1 MNFLDCFSDEAE
13 IKHYLVTLIK
23 GIGGK
28 TADLLLEHFGK
39 ETLKVLETEPGR
51 LLEVPTIKQYRY
63 KQIITAWTAT
73 VNSPERD
80 ALAFMLK
87 NNLTLNLALKVYE
100 FYGNRVIKVL
110 QTNPYQLCNDINGI
124 GFITADKIA
133 LDVGIAVD
141 SPFRYK
147 AGITYAFK
155 QATLEGHCFLPKLE
169 LLNKS
174 AALLNAD
181 IEKLYPI
188 LGEMLNSQELVE
200 GNLSESIYLPIF
212 YRTEIKLA
220 QFLRWMA
227 ANKPDDCKDEVEQWI
242 DDVIYQEQLT
252 TEQANAI
259 INLERES
266 ISILTGGPGTGKTYT
281 MKMVLKWLRLQ
292 NRSVALAAPTGKA
305 AKRLST
311 SSKEDAQTIHRL
323 LEYSLQDQNFRR
335 NANNPLEE
343 DVVIVDEVSMGDIFL
358 MNSLLKAIK
367 SDARLL
373 LIGDVHQLPSVGPG
387 TVLRDAIASETIA
400 VTRLTKLQRHTVNSP
415 IAIAAKEI
423 NEGKMPELTQLNSYN
438 AWVSSDASSECYWYD
453 VTTPAEAVAAI
464 QGIIASS
471 SLTKIPKTEIK
482 VLGFQKKGEV
492 GVNNLNKLLQEQLN
506 PADFEKSEI
515 KIGEEVC
522 FRLGDTV
529 MQTVNNYQL
538 GVMNGEEGQIIEI
551 NNDKKYLMVKLP
563 DNTLVRY
570 DNKTWSELTLS
581 YSITTHKSQGSE
593 YQVVIIPVM
602 LSNYMMLSRQIIYT
616 AITRASQIVFLVGQ
630 KSAFWTAIRTN
641 RPAQR
646 YTQLTQH
653 LLAEE
658 LTAKNVTI
666 KPKEQLISVQQRVK
680 QLNIEIEIGKIVKI
694 GSLALQMYEA
704 KYQSRPPKV
713 WENVGERSFKTYH
726 YPQTAVNLIDLAIKA
741 IVEDLFTSK

>member
-1 MNFLDCFSDEAE
+1 MLHGSYKQQPE
-13 IKHYLVTLIK
+13 IKHYLVTLIN
-23 GIGGK
+23 GIGEK

-39 ETLKVLETEPGR
+39 ETLKVLETEPLR
-51 LLEVPTIKQYRY
+51 LLDIPAIKQYQY
-63 KQIITAWTAT
+63 KKILTAWTAT
-73 VNSPERD
+73 VNSPQRE
-80 ALAFMLK
+80 ALAFMLN
-87 NNLTLNLALKVYE
+87 NNLSLNLAIRLYE
-100 FYGNRVIKVL
+100 FYGNSVIKVL
-110 QTNPYQLCNDINGI
+110 QTNPYQLCNEVDRI

-133 LDVGIAVD
+133 LDLGTAFD

-147 AGITYAFK
+147 AGMVYAFK

-169 LLNKS
+169 LLKKS
-174 AALLNAD
+174 ASLLDAEID
-181 IEKLYPI
+181 KLYPI
-188 LGEMLNSQELVE
+188 LVEMLNSQELVE

-227 ANKPDDCKDEVEQWI
+227 ANKPDDCNYEVEQWI
-242 DDVIYQEQLT
+242 DDVIYQQELT

-281 MKMVLKWLRLQ
+281 MRKVLEWLQ
-292 NRSVALAAPTGKA
+292 EQGRSVALAAPTGKA

-311 SSKEDAQTIHRL
+311 SSGEDAQTIHRL

-335 NANNPLEE
+335 NADNPLEE

-367 SDARLL
+367 PDARLL

-400 VTRLTKLQRHTVNSP
+400 VTRLTKLQRQAINSP
-415 IAIAAKEI
+415 IPIAAKDI
-423 NEGKMPELTQLNSYN
+423 NEGKMPELTQLKSYN
-438 AWVSSDASSECYWYD
+438 AWVNSSASSECYWYD
-453 VTTPAEAVAAI
+453 ATTPAEAVAAI

-492 GVNNLNKLLQEQLN
+492 GVNNLNKLLQQQLN
-506 PADFEKSEI
+506 PANSEKPEL
-515 KIGEEVC
+515 KVGEEVC

-551 NNDKKYLMVKLP
+551 NNEEKYLMVKLP

-570 DNKTWSELTLS
+570 DHKTWSELTLS

-602 LSNYMMLSRQIIYT
+602 SSNYMMLSRQIIYT

-630 KSAFWTAIRTN
+630 KSALWTAIKTN

-680 QLNIEIEIGKIVKI
+680 QLNLQIEIGNIVKI

-713 WENVGERSFKTYH
+713 WEKVGERSFKTYH
-726 YPQTAVNLIDLAIKA
+726 YPQTAVNLIDLAIKS
-741 IVEDLFTSK
+741 IVGNLSA